1 MTAPT
6 PEESAKRI
14 LAIFSSH
21 HVQSGEI
28 LMTSQLNS
36 RFLSGEWRGSDYAV
50 GMTLAVDYG
59 WITLEPTMVRLTEA
73 GFAATLR
80 GIVQTD
86 PVG

>member
-28 LMTSQLNS
+28 LMTGQLNS

-73 GFAATLR
+73 GFSAICSNIK
-80 GIVQTD
+80 GYCSD
-86 PVG
+86 